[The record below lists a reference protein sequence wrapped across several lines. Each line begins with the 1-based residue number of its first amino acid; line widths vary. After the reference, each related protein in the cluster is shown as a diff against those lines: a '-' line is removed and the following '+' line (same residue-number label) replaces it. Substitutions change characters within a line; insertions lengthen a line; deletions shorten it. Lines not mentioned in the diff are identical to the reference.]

1 VRFPL
6 SPLPPPCPPARLPA
20 LTALPLAA
28 QGVLE
33 VPQQQVFV
41 VEKWGKYSGQLEAG
55 LHFRPPVMYRVA
67 YAHSLKETAMH
78 VEPQDAITHAP
89 PFPQPPPARSRPQ
102 G

>member
-1 VRFPL
+1 M
-6 SPLPPPCPPARLPA
+6 
-20 LTALPLAA
+20 
-28 QGVLE
+28 

-89 PFPQPPPARSRPQ
+89 PRPPASALAPAHKANIGLRVGPGGTTSRSRSTAWST
-102 G
+102 

>member
-1 VRFPL
+1 M
-6 SPLPPPCPPARLPA
+6 
-20 LTALPLAA
+20 
-28 QGVLE
+28 

-67 YAHSLKETAMH
+67 YAPSLKETAMH

-89 PFPQPPPARSRPQ
+89 PFPQPPQRAPARKADDGLRVGPGGTTSRSRSTAWST
-102 G
+102 

>member
-1 VRFPL
+1 M
-6 SPLPPPCPPARLPA
+6 
-20 LTALPLAA
+20 
-28 QGVLE
+28 

-89 PFPQPPPARSRPQ
+89 PFPPALALPPARLTLGCAWAGGTTSRSRSTAWST
-102 G
+102 